1 MKFVKINKSLGRW
14 ILCSVFFLSLTNLVI
29 AQIDTSSKQSKA
41 KRNGKKKAIT
51 GTASY
56 YNDKFNGKKTANG
69 EIFNQKKLTAA
80 CNKLPLVTWVWVTNL
95 QNHNVVD
102 VKINDR
108 LHRKMNRLIDLSKA
122 AAKKL
127 DFISKGVT
135 KVKIEVISP
144 KKTKQRTIKKRR
156 RK

>member
-1 MKFVKINKSLGRW
+1 
-14 ILCSVFFLSLTNLVI
+14 
-29 AQIDTSSKQSKA
+29 
-41 KRNGKKKAIT
+41 
-51 GTASY
+51 
-56 YNDKFNGKKTANG
+56 
-69 EIFNQKKLTAA
+69 
-80 CNKLPLVTWVWVTNL
+80 
-95 QNHNVVD
+95 VVD